1 MTGHREETAMTAWIW
16 LLAVFGGAAAL
27 GACIFYGQFYGQE
40 KSEEPQSSGARQ
52 RREAATRGPYKDAD
66 AAD

>member
-1 MTGHREETAMTAWIW
+1 MTAWIW

-27 GACIFYGQFYGQE
+27 GACIFYGQE
-40 KSEEPQSSGARQ
+40 KSEEPQSSGAR
-52 RREAATRGPYKDAD
+52 REAATRSLYKDAD

>member
-1 MTGHREETAMTAWIW
+1 MTAWMW

-27 GACIFYGQFYGQE
+27 GACIFYGQE

-52 RREAATRGPYKDAD
+52 RREAATRSLYKDAD